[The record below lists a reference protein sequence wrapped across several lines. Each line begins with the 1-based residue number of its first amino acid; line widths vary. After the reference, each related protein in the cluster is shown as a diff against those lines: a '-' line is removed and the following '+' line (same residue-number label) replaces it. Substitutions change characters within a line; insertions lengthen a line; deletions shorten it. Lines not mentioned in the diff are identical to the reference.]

1 MSCIVMQ
8 EEKGQTPV
16 EDSDAMQ
23 SRSEGNATDNCIV
36 GDSGGREEKAGQ
48 IADSVQSI
56 ENRNFYETEE
66 EKLQF
71 ICDSFQLDEN
81 KILKINKK
89 LKEAV
94 IELFV
99 DHFEVLATHLSQYG
113 ETKVL

>member
-1 MSCIVMQ
+1 MH
-8 EEKGQTPV
+8 
-16 EDSDAMQ
+16 SDARRE
-23 SRSEGNATDNCIV
+23 RSNTCRAYYATQRATEQNNAADNCI
-36 GDSGGREEKAGQ
+36 GCASGGRKKKAGQ